1 MDSCTT
7 HLCLSVRVLGIWY
20 MSYGFALNTIACA
33 ADLKGRR
40 SLVPNSDTEL
50 GGSRKGVQV

>member
-1 MDSCTT
+1 MP
-7 HLCLSVRVLGIWY
+7 SVRVLGIWY

-50 GGSRKGVQV
+50 GGSREGVQV